1 MQAECR
7 RSTTR
12 AMIMETD
19 SSVKM
24 YTGFKSKE
32 VLVNLYEIVTKKINY
47 WRGTCSTGKPHP
59 CGRTKV
65 IDWFDEYLLT
75 LVYTRE
81 GLSMNLL
88 ASWFSLSVSS
98 VSSIIIT

>member
-1 MQAECR
+1 MCR

-24 YTGFKSKE
+24 YTVFKSKE

-47 WRGTCSTGKPHP
+47 WRGPKKTKTCSTGKPHP
-59 CGRTKV
+59 CGRAKV

-75 LVYTRE
+75 LVYIRE

-88 ASWFSLSVSS
+88 AS
-98 VSSIIIT
+98 